1 MRAVFRKAPEESSVS
16 AESGRRKAAP
26 KPESDSEIPT
36 DIQRGMFL
44 LIDKLDSE
52 QDKKVKNL
60 LSIFDGNLPVYLC
73 YNDTKQKYISNKG
86 VDLNKPLISELKR
99 LVGKKG
105 VLFR

>member
-1 MRAVFRKAPEESSVS
+1 
-16 AESGRRKAAP
+16 
-26 KPESDSEIPT
+26 
-36 DIQRGMFL
+36 MFL